1 MGFRGEYNLADN
13 DLIVQITDIIIEQT
27 VNKKIP
33 TVVFMSVKREDLVKN
48 LFWTLKY
55 GNKDEN
61 TFTEEDWNQVAE
73 IMKQLSDIP
82 LILKETTD
90 INYIKTETQTFIGG
104 MDGRKGL
111 VIINS
116 KENISAAEFTTGEN
130 ISIIVI

>member
-1 MGFRGEYNLADN
+1 MTEDS
-13 DLIVQITDIIIEQT
+13 LITKITDIIIEKT
-27 VNKKIP
+27 VKQKIP

-48 LFWTLKY
+48 LFWTLKS

-82 LILKETTD
+82 LLLKETTD
-90 INYIKTETQTFIGG
+90 VNYIKTETQTFITG

-116 KENISAAEFTTGEN
+116 KEKISEKDFTKRDNISV
-130 ISIIVI
+130 IVIN

>member
-1 MGFRGEYNLADN
+1 MTKDSSLTKITEI
-13 DLIVQITDIIIEQT
+13 IVNET

-33 TVVFMSVKREDLVKN
+33 TVVFMAIKKEDLVKN

-61 TFTEEDWNQVAE
+61 TFTEEDWKQVAE

-82 LILKETTD
+82 LLLKETSEVND
-90 INYIKTETQTFIGG
+90 IEKETETFITG
-104 MDGRKGL
+104 MEGRKGL

-116 KENISAAEFTTGEN
+116 DKKTLDNKFTTSEN
-130 ISIIVI
+130 ISIIFI